1 MRGRPAHLLY
11 SLPAL
16 ALAIPTLPAHVLVPT
31 YYAQSLGLGLAAT
44 GTAIFVARVIDVLAD
59 PIAGLASDRAGRRK
73 PFIAGGAVIAAIALY
88 AVFSPPADPGPL
100 YLGFWYALL
109 YIGWSLVMVA
119 YTAWGA
125 ELSTDYAERS
135 QITSWRE
142 GAGLIG
148 ISIAATLPALLQQLD
163 WQQGAAMQ
171 ATALMAICLG
181 VPTLFLALHFVPEG
195 RRRPQIVGQWQLA
208 VADNPPFRRLLAAW
222 FINGVANGLPAG
234 LFPLFVTLRLG
245 ADAQQTGLVLLI
257 YFAAALASLPC
268 WLWLLRRIDKHRLWS
283 VAMAVA
289 ILAFLVVPLLPH
301 GAVIAFA
308 CICVVTGFALGADLA
323 LPPAIQADVV
333 DFDRW
338 RHGTERAGLYFA
350 LSNMSAKLS
359 GAIALGLAFPLL
371 AFLGLDINAA
381 ASAAGDTLALAVI
394 YAWVPCVFKA
404 IAAAMMWSF
413 PLDRKT
419 QASIAQEI
427 RN

>member
-1 MRGRPAHLLY
+1 MKGLPAHFLY
-11 SLPAL
+11 GLPAV

-44 GTAIFVARVIDVLAD
+44 GTVIFVARVIDVLAD
-59 PIAGLASDRAGRRK
+59 PVVGFASDRVGRRK
-73 PFIAGGAVIAAIALY
+73 PFVAAGAIIAAIALY
-88 AVFSPPADPGPL
+88 AVFSPPPSPGPF

-135 QITSWRE
+135 RITSWRE
-142 GAGLIG
+142 GAGLVG
-148 ISIAATLPALLQQLD
+148 ISIAASLPALLQQSG
-163 WQQGAAMQ
+163 WQQGAAMEM
-171 ATALMAICLG
+171 TALVAILLG
-181 VPTLFLALHFVPEG
+181 APALFLALRFVPEG
-195 RRRPQIVGQWQLA
+195 RRRPQIVGRWYLA

-222 FINGVANGLPAG
+222 FINGIANGLPAG
-234 LFPLFVTLRLG
+234 LFPLFITLRLG
-245 ADAQQTGLVLLI
+245 ADAPQMGLVLLI
-257 YFAAALASLPC
+257 YFAAALVSLPC

-283 VAMAVA
+283 LAMAGA
-289 ILAFLVVPLLPH
+289 ILAFLAVPLLPY
-301 GAVIAFA
+301 GAVAAFA
-308 CICVVTGFALGADLA
+308 AICVVTGFALGADLA

-359 GAIALGLAFPLL
+359 GALALGVAFPLL
-371 AFLGLDINAA
+371 AFWGLDIDAE

-404 IAAAMMWSF
+404 IAVAMMWNF

-419 QASIAQEI
+419 QTSIAQEI
-427 RN
+427 LN

>member
-1 MRGRPAHLLY
+1 MKGTPAHLLY

-44 GTAIFVARVIDVLAD
+44 GTAIFIARVIDVLAD
-59 PIAGLASDRAGRRK
+59 PLVGFASDRAGRRK
-73 PFIAGGAVIAAIALY
+73 PFVAAGAVIAAFALY
-88 AVFSPPADPGPL
+88 AVFSPPAAPGAV

-135 QITSWRE
+135 RITSWRE

-148 ISIAATLPALLQQLD
+148 ISIAATLPALLQQVG
-163 WQQGAAMQ
+163 WQQDAAMEM
-171 ATALMAICLG
+171 TAVVAICLG
-181 VPTLFLALHFVPEG
+181 APALFLALRFVPEG
-195 RRRPQIVGQWQLA
+195 RQRPQIVGRWHLA

-234 LFPLFVTLRLG
+234 LFPLFITLRLG
-245 ADAQQTGLVLLI
+245 ADGPQTGLVLLI
-257 YFAAALASLPC
+257 YFAAALVSLPC

-283 VAMAVA
+283 LAMAGA

-301 GAVIAFA
+301 GAIVAFA
-308 CICVVTGFALGADLA
+308 GICVLTGFALGADLA

-371 AFLGLDINAA
+371 AFLGLDINAE

-404 IAAAMMWSF
+404 IAAAMMWNF

-419 QASIAQEI
+419 QAMIAQEI
-427 RN
+427 GN